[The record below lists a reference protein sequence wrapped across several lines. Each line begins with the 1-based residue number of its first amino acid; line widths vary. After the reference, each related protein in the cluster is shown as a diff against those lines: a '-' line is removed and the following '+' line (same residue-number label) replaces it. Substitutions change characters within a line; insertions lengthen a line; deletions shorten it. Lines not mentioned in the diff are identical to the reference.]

1 MVAINGKHL
10 NLIYIREVSHPNL
23 VELEKIPSETQPECA
38 NVAIVRA
45 LSTKPS
51 KSLIWVSAK
60 DQSKFLTLIENID
73 SGQVLRCEVKLGQIK
88 KLEIKTHLRQF
99 YLNDYEHLDIDVIL
113 KFILAHIG
121 I

>member
-1 MVAINGKHL
+1 MQMMSQVSKALAGNRSLTSICFFLLATVTHAEESPTKYLPLMVAINGKHL

-60 DQSKFLTLIENID
+60 D
-73 SGQVLRCEVKLGQIK
+73 
-88 KLEIKTHLRQF
+88 
-99 YLNDYEHLDIDVIL
+99 
-113 KFILAHIG
+113 
-121 I
+121 